1 MPIIKRI
8 LLVDDNEADN
18 VYHEIV
24 LRRAGFDGRVDV
36 CESGQAALD
45 YLQRS
50 AQWPE
55 LILIDINMPGM
66 DGFAFVTAAAPMLQG
81 CAIALV
87 MLTSSGAV
95 QDRQRAQAL
104 TTISGYL
111 VKPLTAAMA
120 RQLLQPPFTVVAGDT
135 CN

>member
-1 MPIIKRI
+1 MPTIKRI

-66 DGFAFVTAAAPMLQG
+66 DGFGFVAAVTTLLQG
-81 CAIALV
+81 RAITLV
-87 MLTSSGAV
+87 MLTSSGAA
-95 QDRQRAQAL
+95 QDRQRAKSLA
-104 TTISGYL
+104 TISDYL
-111 VKPLTAAMA
+111 VKPLTVEAASK
-120 RQLLQPPFTVVAGDT
+120 LLQRPVSVVADDT